1 LGLGDTNVNIT
12 IKERIRE
19 FEETLVLMGKTE
31 KKIKGIIEEE
41 KQKLFKSQHMSDIIK
56 SLVSIIQLELAIEN
70 INLALEDGDFLYTKE
85 DLESISIDE
94 DVFVFLDESYLDTL
108 SNDCE
113 TLKILL
119 RSLKNPVL
127 KKLLI

>member
-1 LGLGDTNVNIT
+1 MNIT